1 MDILSAFTCTLT
13 LLNFSMK
20 EKTHFILTDVVPF
33 PACKLRISLT
43 ILMSLLCLLSL
54 PHTAFYTTQHLWL
67 MLTGSA
73 FSVGGFTQN
82 IPMLQRGFLWVQQ
95 LSCLSLW
102 KGAISIIY
110 VTYWNFRG
118 KKRSSVMVFMLG
130 IWFSGR
136 LYNHS
141 FCNMVYQKL
150 YCKSTWI
157 FKEAA
162 TERPNTE
169 EFLLLRRSTIT
180 CSVSP

>member
-13 LLNFSMK
+13 LLNSSMK
-20 EKTHFILTDVVPF
+20 EKNHFILTDVVPF

-67 MLTGSA
+67 MLTGPA
-73 FSVGGFTQN
+73 FSVRGFTQN
-82 IPMLQRGFLWVQQ
+82 IPMLQTGFLWVQQ

-130 IWFSGR
+130 IWLSGR